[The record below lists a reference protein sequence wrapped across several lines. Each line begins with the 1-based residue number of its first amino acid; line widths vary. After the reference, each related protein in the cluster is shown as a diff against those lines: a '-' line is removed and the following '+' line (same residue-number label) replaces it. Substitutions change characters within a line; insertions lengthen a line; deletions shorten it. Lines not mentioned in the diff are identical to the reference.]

1 MANRHGIVSCSYVA
15 LNGDIQIIRQ
25 LSQSTLR
32 RGRYARGS
40 PNEYQNVYK
49 LVSLAYI
56 RKDVKYRC

>member
-15 LNGDIQIIRQ
+15 VTGNIQIIRQ
-25 LSQSTLR
+25 LSQSTLS

-56 RKDVKYRC
+56 RKELKYRC